1 MRKMIVSLAIGC
13 LLVFAAGCSSHGK
26 PATPVPTTA
35 QNQQTV
41 TTQANTNTA
50 PAPPATSLQQ
60 PASLSP
66 TTSQATTNPAP
77 APQNQ
82 ALSAFQAR
90 ADDVCFVGRNTGYL
104 AATLTE
110 DENERFENELWKT
123 GDGGRNWTHVY
134 TGKALSSLQFP
145 SEDVGYAIETGIIDG
160 GATAT
165 ELVATQDAGA
175 TWTPVAFFV
184 AKNQESP
191 GEVDCVNNNVIFVA
205 AAGTTERLYR
215 TVDGGRSWEQVSLPE
230 GNFEG
235 IRVSWLSGAE
245 GYVLA
250 TSQMG
255 MGSQPKALYHTTDGG
270 QTWKTQSTTGDFS
283 NPEAIQNGL
292 PMGGYGS
299 GIRFYSGGVGY
310 LGESRG
316 LVFKTTDGGK
326 TFKAVS
332 DYADFNTAPEFLDQ
346 QTGYYICGNTLMC
359 TTDGGAT
366 WSALWPIPPQQ

>member
-1 MRKMIVSLAIGC
+1 
-13 LLVFAAGCSSHGK
+13 
-26 PATPVPTTA
+26 
-35 QNQQTV
+35 
-41 TTQANTNTA
+41 
-50 PAPPATSLQQ
+50 
-60 PASLSP
+60 
-66 TTSQATTNPAP
+66 
-77 APQNQ
+77 
-82 ALSAFQAR
+82 
-90 ADDVCFVGRNTGYL
+90 
-104 AATLTE
+104 
-110 DENERFENELWKT
+110 
-123 GDGGRNWTHVY
+123 
-134 TGKALSSLQFP
+134 
-145 SEDVGYAIETGIIDG
+145 
-160 GATAT
+160 
-165 ELVATQDAGA
+165 
-175 TWTPVAFFV
+175 
-184 AKNQESP
+184 
-191 GEVDCVNNNVIFVA
+191 
-205 AAGTTERLYR
+205 
-215 TVDGGRSWEQVSLPE
+215 
-230 GNFEG
+230 
-235 IRVSWLSGAE
+235 VSWLSGAE

-299 GIRFYSGGVGY
+299 GIRFYPGGVGY